1 MKKFEE
7 ELNKLTEHVIEA
19 GDMILEALRNSTK
32 ALTNGDI
39 ELANQVI
46 ENDRNI
52 NRISYKIESSS
63 LKMLLLG
70 HPVATDL
77 RIVSAALKISTD
89 LDRIGDQAKDIC
101 DLLRFLLEGNIYK
114 KNIDTIIENLNY
126 LESSLFD
133 RQSPFLVQVIWR
145 SEDHGP
151 FMANDAMDAFV
162 WSDMALTRLILNN
175 MRALSNRSPTRPY
188 RACIRLYRIIAS
200 VLRGEI
206 PNLYEIIRET
216 SYKMPEGKEYIA
228 NGNIVN
234 RMMSCERLTRPIISA
249 AEVVC
254 LGSNGFEDMIMPER
268 RLDMSVYQAVRELK
282 G

>member
-63 LKMLLLG
+63 LKMLLLD

-89 LDRIGDQAKDIC
+89 LERIGDQAKDIC
-101 DLLRFLLEGNIYK
+101 DLLRFLLDGNIYK
-114 KNIDTIIENLNY
+114 KNIDTIIEMSKIIDDMVSSCLKSFKEKDSQ
-126 LESSLFD
+126 LSKDVIESDDKVDILF
-133 RQSPFLVQVIWR
+133 
-145 SEDHGP
+145 
-151 FMANDAMDAFV
+151 
-162 WSDMALTRLILNN
+162 
-175 MRALSNRSPTRPY
+175 
-188 RACIRLYRIIAS
+188 
-200 VLRGEI
+200 
-206 PNLYEIIRET
+206 
-216 SYKMPEGKEYIA
+216 YKMRDSMVDLIKSGAENADQAIYLMMIAKYFEKMGDHAENIAKWVYYYIT
-228 NGNIVN
+228 G
-234 RMMSCERLTRPIISA
+234 ER
-249 AEVVC
+249 
-254 LGSNGFEDMIMPER
+254 F
-268 RLDMSVYQAVRELK
+268 K
-282 G
+282 

>member
-63 LKMLLLG
+63 LKMLLLE

-89 LDRIGDQAKDIC
+89 LERIGDQAKDIC

-114 KNIDTIIENLNY
+114 KNIDTIIEMSKIIDDMVSSCLKSFKEKDSQ
-126 LESSLFD
+126 LSKDVIESDDKVDILF
-133 RQSPFLVQVIWR
+133 
-145 SEDHGP
+145 
-151 FMANDAMDAFV
+151 
-162 WSDMALTRLILNN
+162 
-175 MRALSNRSPTRPY
+175 
-188 RACIRLYRIIAS
+188 
-200 VLRGEI
+200 
-206 PNLYEIIRET
+206 
-216 SYKMPEGKEYIA
+216 YKMRDSMVDLIKSGAENADQAIYLMMIAKYFEKMGDHAENIAKWVYYYIT
-228 NGNIVN
+228 G
-234 RMMSCERLTRPIISA
+234 ER
-249 AEVVC
+249 
-254 LGSNGFEDMIMPER
+254 F
-268 RLDMSVYQAVRELK
+268 K
-282 G
+282 